1 MMVLVLSVV
10 VVSVL
15 LLHVELLELV
25 PGNHLVSLVIGGLEG
40 GEGGASGVLAFHV
53 MLLSHS
59 SLNIHLGDLVGDL
72 VLDTGDG
79 GQRVLCVQLSLVGFL
94 NLVVLYNLLV
104 NFVKLPE
111 LLVLPHLHH
120 GLVKLQFNGLHLVKG
135 VVAGSGR
142 SLWALGY
149 TIVFPEWLCR

>member
-1 MMVLVLSVV
+1 MTPWQ
-10 VVSVL
+10 L
-15 LLHVELLELV
+15 LWGL
-25 PGNHLVSLVIGGLEG
+25 GLENG
-40 GEGGASGVLAFHV
+40 
-53 MLLSHS
+53 
-59 SLNIHLGDLVGDL
+59 
-72 VLDTGDG
+72 DTGGG
-79 GQRVLCVQLSLVGFL
+79 GQRVLSVLLRLGSLL
-94 NLVVLYNLLV
+94 NLVLLVSLHV

-120 GLVKLQFNGLHLVKG
+120 GLVKLQYNDLYLVKG